1 MNRST
6 KLATKRGSSGAKP
19 SIILA
24 GIGLLSAICVASI
37 PTVSSAST
45 THNAGKAPIKAA
57 VKGQKKGNAAISAGF
72 RLPFTNGRI
81 TSRFHQGRWHPGI
94 DLAAPTGTPI
104 VATTSGQKVTFAG
117 RRGGYGNAV
126 ITRDKNGRTHLYAHL
141 HSISVRSGQTL
152 NQGKK
157 LGTVG
162 STGFSTGPHL
172 HYEVSNAAG
181 TRVDPAPLLFPATA
195 KINRPRG

>member
-1 MNRST
+1 MNRSS
-6 KLATKRGSSGAKP
+6 KLATKRGSGGAKR

-24 GIGLLSAICVASI
+24 GVGLLSAICVAGI

-45 THNAGKAPIKAA
+45 TQNPGKGPA
-57 VKGQKKGNAAISAGF
+57 KGNEAVSARF
-72 RLPFTNGRI
+72 TLPFTNGRV

-104 VATTSGQKVTFAG
+104 AATTSGQKVTFAG

-126 ITRDKNGRTHLYAHL
+126 ITRDKSGRTHLYAHL
-141 HSISVRSGQTL
+141 QSISVRNGQTL

-162 STGFSTGPHL
+162 STGYSTGPHL

-181 TRVDPAPLLFPATA
+181 TRVDPAPLLFPRTA
-195 KINRPRG
+195 RINRPRG